1 MKNPDFKK
9 IIKELQHFPEL
20 EPPSNIVNNVMKR
33 VTKPKQNWISKTF
46 QFFFTSQQISFR
58 PVTLA
63 VPICIFLII
72 GYVAPST
79 HVRDANIAP
88 ITPKTDII
96 SQAMQDTEASFLMGR
111 GLMAAGLT
119 AEALPL
125 LQKASTAAP
134 NNPDYAFWTG
144 LCFSAN
150 NMPHE
155 ERASYQQ
162 AIESSPDN
170 PSLLLNL
177 GHSFL
182 EEHKYDDAL
191 VYYNQ
196 VLTLDDRE
204 QVALYNTALIYHL
217 QTKKKDEE
225 TAWKTYL
232 DHYRYGINAIRA
244 VQHLNNLDDFTYRI
258 YYIGKL
264 KIILNQKELLNVTPQ
279 QTYTYNADK
288 LSRYLLQNPSLQ
300 LDIVT
305 YNVKGRPTAKQNAVQ
320 LKRYLVNQLGP
331 SLKNRIRLSWFGE
344 KETLQ
349 TQTGN
354 KQLAESV
361 LIFATNENQLSKETA
376 I

>member
-1 MKNPDFKK
+1 MNNPDFEK
-9 IIKELQHFPEL
+9 IIKELEHFPEL
-20 EPPSNIVNNVMKR
+20 EPPSNILDNVMKR

-46 QFFFTSQQISFR
+46 QFLFTSRQISFR
-58 PVTLA
+58 PATLA
-63 VPICIFLII
+63 VPICILLFI

-79 HVRDANIAP
+79 HVRDANIAT
-88 ITPKTDII
+88 ITPKNDFI

-144 LCFSAN
+144 LCFAAN

-162 AIESSPDN
+162 AIDVSPDN
-170 PSLLLNL
+170 PALLLNL

-217 QTKKKDEE
+217 QHKRKDEE
-225 TAWKTYL
+225 TAWKAYL
-232 DHYRYGINAIRA
+232 DHYRYGINAFRA

-258 YYIGKL
+258 YHIGKL

-279 QTYTYNADK
+279 QTYTYNSDK
-288 LSRYLLQNPSLQ
+288 LTRYLLQNPSLQ

-305 YNVKGRPTAKQNAVQ
+305 YNVQGGPTAKQNAVQ
-320 LKRYLVNQLGP
+320 LKKYLINQLGP

-354 KQLAESV
+354 KQLAASV